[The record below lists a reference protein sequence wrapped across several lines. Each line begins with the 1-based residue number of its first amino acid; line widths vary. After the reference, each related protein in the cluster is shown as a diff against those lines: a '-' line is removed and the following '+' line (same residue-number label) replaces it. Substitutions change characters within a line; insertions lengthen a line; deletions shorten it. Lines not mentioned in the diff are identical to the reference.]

1 MKTAVVT
8 GASRGIGLETAKLF
22 AQNGYRVYALSRSGT
37 SEKQENIIPMKCDVT
52 DEDEIRNA
60 FRFIFEESGRMDVLV
75 NNAGFGISGAVE
87 FTDKK
92 QAQKQFEVNFFGC
105 FLCCK
110 AAAEYMRKNGG
121 GRIVN
126 ISSLA
131 AELSIP
137 FQAFYSASKAAV
149 NSLTLALANELRP
162 FHITVCALM
171 PGDVKTGFTENRE
184 KEKEISGVY
193 GETIKKSIATMEK
206 DEQNGMSAQSIAK
219 AVLALAERKRVK
231 PVSTTGAQYKLIAG
245 LSKVLPVS
253 AVNRIVGML
262 YT

>member
-60 FRFIFEESGRMDVLV
+60 FRLIFEESGRMDVLV

-206 DEQNGMSAQSIAK
+206 DERNGMSAKSIAK

>member
-52 DEDEIRNA
+52 DEDEIRNT
-60 FRFIFEESGRMDVLV
+60 FRLIFEESGRMDVLV

-92 QAQKQFEVNFFGC
+92 QAQKQFDVNFFGC

-206 DEQNGMSAQSIAK
+206 DERNGMSAQSIAK

>member
-60 FRFIFEESGRMDVLV
+60 FRLIFEESGRMDVLV

-92 QAQKQFEVNFFGC
+92 QAQKQFDVNFFGC

-206 DEQNGMSAQSIAK
+206 DERNGMSAQSIAK